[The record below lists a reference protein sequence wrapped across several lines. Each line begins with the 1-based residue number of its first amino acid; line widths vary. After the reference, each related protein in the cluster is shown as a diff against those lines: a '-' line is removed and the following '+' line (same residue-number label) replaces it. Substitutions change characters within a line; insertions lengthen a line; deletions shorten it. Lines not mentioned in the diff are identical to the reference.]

1 MLAIS
6 LTLLATSAKSAVD
19 HHHHHQHTTTT
30 TTKAKSAVIGANA
43 SLLPKEAIGG
53 NFSLVPRECQEW
65 FSARGNLTICRW
77 FPTTCARCKD
87 ADARRGLNAVRMQR
101 AIHAWALLPVCA
113 ALLCLASWRW
123 WRSLDGAEQQQ
134 PVHGPHAAGWPRFT
148 VELLQL
154 YVAAQL
160 TLEVGAFQ
168 APESCAM
175 QLPEFVSGGGQ
186 LWTPLWNHRY
196 TKSSAR
202 FEAARWLLLA
212 AWLCFLCLPP
222 RYRRASTCCFLAGV
236 APYSMLA
243 VLNLTSDKS
252 HTNQPLSLFV
262 GAAALAMPFLGGR
275 DAASDIAGRWL
286 TQFLAL
292 CVLASGY
299 LAAGLSKIRY
309 AGVTAV
315 LNGDWLHFALTGGTS
330 GIRQRS
336 PCPWLLDLVIA
347 LDQHVPLLS
356 WGAMA
361 FELLLPALV
370 LVLPAPLRAKYCGY
384 VHLAFVASA
393 IGFHAFN
400 FAILGANF
408 MSNCML
414 LGVLGAALL
423 PQVRAGLSQ
432 SLAFEAAEPDAGRR
446 EGACSVS
453 SSLAWAGSLLTL
465 LCLLGWAAS
474 NADADSKY
482 EIGAALGLPRPAG
495 KGIDRM
501 FPFSVFPMYTERRT
515 RISPRGLAAS
525 HAVLLVITSLQ
536 LLSAALQYSG
546 HCKLVWR
553 RRADWE
559 ARLLPQTDTHPS

>member
-6 LTLLATSAKSAVD
+6 LTLLATSKRAD
-19 HHHHHQHTTTT
+19 HHHHHDHHHHTTTT
-30 TTKAKSAVIGANA
+30 TTKAKSAVIVGANA
-43 SLLPKEAIGG
+43 SLLPKQV
-53 NFSLVPRECQEW
+53 NVSLVPRECQEW

-87 ADARRGLNAVRMQR
+87 SDARRGLNVVRMQR

-123 WRSLDGAEQQQ
+123 WRSLDGAEQQ
-134 PVHGPHAAGWPRFT
+134 PVDGPQSGWPRFT

-154 YVAAQL
+154 FVAAQL

-175 QLPEFVSGGGQ
+175 QLPEFVSGGGT
-186 LWTPLWNHRY
+186 LRTPLWNHRY

-202 FEAARWLLLA
+202 LEAARRLLLA

-243 VLNLTSDKS
+243 VLNLTSDMS

-262 GAAALAMPFLGGR
+262 VAAALAMPFLGGR
-275 DAASDIAGRWL
+275 DAAGDIAGRWL

-315 LNGDWLHFALTGGTS
+315 LNGDWLHFALTEGTS

-336 PCPWLLDLVIA
+336 PCPWLLDRVIA

-400 FAILGANF
+400 FAVLGANF
-408 MSNCML
+408 MSNCVL

-423 PQVRAGLSQ
+423 PQVRAGLRQ
-432 SLAFEAAEPDAGRR
+432 SLAPEDAGRR
-446 EGACSVS
+446 EGACSVTVS

-465 LCLLGWAAS
+465 LCLLGWAAN
-474 NADADSKY
+474 NADADSKN
-482 EIGAALGLPRPAG
+482 EIGAALGLPRPVLH
-495 KGIDRM
+495 GIDRL
-501 FPFSVFPMYTERRT
+501 FPFSVFPMCTRRPSGRET
-515 RISPRGLAAS
+515 APRCS
-525 HAVLLVITSLQ
+525 HVSLL
-536 LLSAALQYSG
+536 
-546 HCKLVWR
+546 
-553 RRADWE
+553 
-559 ARLLPQTDTHPS
+559 